1 MLDSFRCIWVVDFV
15 FLLGLLILLEF
26 VMKLLYLAKGQSL
39 FLILG
44 SADVAQLLSKVNDVL
59 ILTFAISWT
68 VETRMDIFFNDGFE
82 TDVGFDEG
90 GPFFEVAARC
100 IAHALLCALSAQSA

>member
-1 MLDSFRCIWVVDFV
+1 
-15 FLLGLLILLEF
+15 
-26 VMKLLYLAKGQSL
+26 MKLLYLAKGQSL

-90 GPFFEVAARC
+90 GPFFEVTARC
-100 IAHALLCALSAQSA
+100 IAHALLCALSAQSACGIVFVT